1 MEGNKRTCAK
11 CCVTSISR
19 LRTSIKD
26 VRKRVQGVGIGPMQ
40 TDADGERERD
50 SGHADVCKIALILPL
65 ILSTNTV
72 LFTFGL

>member
-1 MEGNKRTCAK
+1 MGKGRSPAEADVIGHMRP
-11 CCVTSISR
+11 
-19 LRTSIKD
+19 SIKD
-26 VRKRVQGVGIGPMQ
+26 VRTRVKGVGIGPMQ
-40 TDADGERERD
+40 TDADGGREGD